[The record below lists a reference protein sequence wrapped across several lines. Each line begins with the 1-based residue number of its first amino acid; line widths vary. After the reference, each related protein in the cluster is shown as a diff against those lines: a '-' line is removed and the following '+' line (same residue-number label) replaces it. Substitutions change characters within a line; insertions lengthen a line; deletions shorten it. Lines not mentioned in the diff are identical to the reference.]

1 MSTIETDTGA
11 VFIKIS
17 NKDIYDKIVEL
28 EKKVD
33 ILNIKVYGIIGGFIA
48 AVAYLVSAGGISV

>member
-1 MSTIETDTGA
+1 MQPESVEGA
-11 VFIKIS
+11 VFIRIS

-33 ILNIKVYGIIGGFIA
+33 VLNIKVYGIIGGFIA
-48 AVAYLVSAGGISV
+48 AAAYLVSAGSISV